1 MAKNNL
7 QKCLEVLWPFEGG
20 YVDHPRDPGGATNM
34 GITFAVLQRWR
45 GAPITKTDVRNLTKA
60 EAAAIYESNYWRP
73 IRGDDLPL
81 GVDLSTMDYG
91 VNSGPSRSVRDLQR
105 VVGVNADGVVGP
117 VTLAA
122 AAHAPRATIKAHCA
136 RRLSFVQG
144 LKIWDTFGKGWSR
157 RIATVEATA
166 LGWVSTKAQLEAD
179 AKAARDKA
187 VGQAGGAVV
196 GVGGGATAPDLTGF
210 PWWAI
215 VLVAAVVVVPL
226 VIRAVIN
233 SDRAKAITEVAKEA

>member
-1 MAKNNL
+1 
-7 QKCLEVLWPFEGG
+7 
-20 YVDHPRDPGGATNM
+20 M

-45 GAPITKTDVRNLTKA
+45 GAPITKADVRNLTKA
-60 EAAAIYESNYWRP
+60 EAAAIYEANYWRP

-91 VNSGPSRSVRDLQR
+91 VNSGPSRSVKDLQR
-105 VVGVNADGVVGP
+105 VVGVNVDGVVGP

-122 AAHAPRATIKAHCA
+122 LGRADPRATVKAHCA

-144 LKIWDTFGKGWSR
+144 LKIWDAFGKGWSR

-166 LGWVSTKAQLEAD
+166 LGWVSSKAQLEAD
-179 AKAARDKA
+179 AKDARGKA
-187 VGQAGGAVV
+187 VGQAGGAAV

-210 PWWAI
+210 PWWAV

-233 SDRAKAITEVAKEA
+233 SDRAKAIAEVAKEA